1 MIAPL
6 SAYRKGL
13 LARCRGIEPSRRN
26 RAVSAGFLL
35 KRAWDSRNR

>member
-13 LARCRGIEPSRRN
+13 LARRRGVEPGRRN
-26 RAVSAGFLL
+26 RAVSGRFSL
-35 KRAWDSRNR
+35 

>member
-13 LARCRGIEPSRRN
+13 LAAASVGAAAPEIALFRDGSCSIAP
-26 RAVSAGFLL
+26 
-35 KRAWDSRNR
+35 